1 MYEEILQ
8 KIEKECEIRN
18 LSPRTCFIYKFHT
31 TKFLEWVGEK
41 PISELSLYDVRDYI
55 LERRDDGATPGYCN
69 CMCSALSFFYKHLL
83 HIPWDLHIV
92 PRMKA
97 DWTLPQTLSL
107 EQIEKLIDTAQNIR
121 NKAIIALVYSSG
133 LRAGEV
139 VRLAPGDIYMS
150 TMQVHIR
157 NSKNRGDHWT
167 ILSDRTL
174 ELLKQYWYACPEP
187 RDVLFV
193 SLRKPHRPL
202 KVGGVEAMVK
212 RVGKDAGIKLHP
224 HVLRHSFA
232 THLIENHTDREYV
245 QAMLGH
251 RSPSSTQVYIHVSNK
266 AIMGVK
272 SPLDHPRKK
281 KGKRKKKED

>member
-1 MYEEILQ
+1 
-8 KIEKECEIRN
+8 
-18 LSPRTCFIYKFHT
+18 
-31 TKFLEWVGEK
+31 
-41 PISELSLYDVRDYI
+41 
-55 LERRDDGATPGYCN
+55 
-69 CMCSALSFFYKHLL
+69 
-83 HIPWDLHIV
+83 
-92 PRMKA
+92 MKV

-174 ELLKQYWYACPEP
+174 ELLKQYWYSCPVP
-187 RDVLFV
+187 RDTLFV
-193 SLRKPHRPL
+193 TLRRPHKPL
-202 KVGGVEAMVK
+202 KPGAIQIMLKKVGAE
-212 RVGKDAGIKLHP
+212 AGIKIHP

-232 THLIENHTDREYV
+232 THLIEDDTKREYV
-245 QAMLGH
+245 QSMLGH
-251 RSPSSTQVYIHVSNK
+251 RSPNSTAVYINVTNK
-266 AIMGVK
+266 SLMGIK
-272 SPLDHPRKK
+272 SPLDRKK
-281 KGKRKKKED
+281 KSSRKDSSTSKKSSKKKSEGKKDE